1 VNRTQAGQCL
11 DRELAVARQQVAALD
26 QGNAQAAREIDM
38 LEVGRGQRPWRQQRN
53 VRARHVGRRHRG
65 QRIVPAVDEGTEMAH
80 GNGAEGLGQAA
91 RQHAAH
97 LERIA
102 DARGHLGV
110 VGQDVPAAVA
120 LAHQVHGILA
130 EMACRGGAIG
140 HAAGTQEVPVG
151 VHQHRRDE
159 LVLEQGLRA
168 VEIGQDAVEQGGAL
182 DQPGLDRGPFVGRHH
197 EGQGIEV
204 PAGFAAVVEQVD
216 GRARLLELAARAFHA
231 FAQSAAGQAADDA

>member
-1 VNRTQAGQCL
+1 
-11 DRELAVARQQVAALD
+11 
-26 QGNAQAAREIDM
+26 
-38 LEVGRGQRPWRQQRN
+38 
-53 VRARHVGRRHRG
+53 
-65 QRIVPAVDEGTEMAH
+65 MAH
-80 GNGAEGLGQAA
+80 GNGAERLGETA
-91 RQHAAH
+91 RQDAAH

-110 VGQDVPAAVA
+110 VGQHVPAPVA
-120 LAHQVHGILA
+120 LPHQVNGVLA
-130 EMACRGGAIG
+130 EMARRGDAIG

-168 VEIGQDAVEQGGAL
+168 IEVGEDSVEQGGAL
-182 DQPGLDRGPFVGRHH
+182 DQPGLDRGPLVGRHH
-197 EGQGIEV
+197 EGQRVEV
-204 PAGFAAVVEQVD
+204 PARFAAVVEQVD